1 MRSVLACFLLI
12 GNILIASAQKLKIN
26 KPLQRQIEEL
36 IKGFNGEIGVYVK
49 NLRTNKIVSINA
61 DTIFPTASMVKIP
74 ILMGVMDKINRG
86 QLQYHQTLTYKDS
99 LLYAGV
105 DLLGSFKNDEQIELS
120 KIMMLMLTMS
130 DNTASLWL
138 QSLAG
143 GG

>member
-1 MRSVLACFLLI
+1 MKSILVCFLLI
-12 GNILIASAQKLKIN
+12 GNMLIAIGQKPKIN

-36 IKGFNGEIGVYVK
+36 IKGFNGKIGVYVK

-74 ILMGVMDKINRG
+74 ILTGVMDKINKG

-105 DLLGSFKNDEQIELS
+105 DLLGSFKN
-120 KIMMLMLTMS
+120 K
-130 DNTASLWL
+130 
-138 QSLAG
+138 
-143 GG
+143 